1 MMVSSPSVFVNRLPR
16 AVQSHA
22 TRAGAATCAAGR
34 EKKTSAYR
42 ASGGDRGV
50 AALPGC
56 PPKMLVPRKLLIGWK
71 FIREIW
77 NVWAGYA
84 QIDARFA

>member
-1 MMVSSPSVFVNRLPR
+1 
-16 AVQSHA
+16 
-22 TRAGAATCAAGR
+22 
-34 EKKTSAYR
+34 
-42 ASGGDRGV
+42 V